1 MRCAYDDWTRSA
13 SVEPVSDSM
22 TEPIPVNPDILRWAR
37 ESLGMSLEEV
47 GRRMKK
53 SVEIVESWESGERAP
68 TYVQLERL
76 AYDLYKRP
84 VALFFLPDAPEEE
97 PPERSLRAMPGESI
111 RMLPPRMRWLIRKMT
126 ARQRYV
132 AELRATPDALR
143 RRIVTDLDFSTPSFR
158 EVEMARQAREYLG
171 VDLSDQRSWR
181 GADEAFG
188 QWRQALEEV
197 GVSVFKDSFSAP
209 GSGRDDADSG
219 FSGFCLYDDIHP
231 VICVNNN
238 DTKSRQVFTLFHEL
252 GHLLMRTGAVD
263 MRTTRY
269 SDALGGGDPAIEARC
284 NRFTAEFLVPADDLA
299 ARSHR
304 RAADDEAVTAWANEY
319 GVSRETILRRL
330 LDAGRVSA
338 AEYERR
344 ARRVSGYRR
353 RPSGGGDFYRTKG
366 AYLGERYVEAVF
378 REHYRGRLSVREA
391 ADYLDVSV
399 RQVAGMEMWLFA
411 REGRNHDDLRI

>member
-1 MRCAYDDWTRSA
+1 MRES
-13 SVEPVSDSM
+13 
-22 TEPIPVNPDILRWAR
+22 IPVNPDILRWAR
-37 ESLGMSLEEV
+37 ESLGMSMEEV
-47 GRRMKK
+47 GRRMRK
-53 SVEIVESWESGERAP
+53 SVEVIESWERGEDAP

-84 VALFFLPDAPEEE
+84 VALFFLPEVPEED

-111 RMLPPRMRWLIRKMT
+111 RRLPPRMRWLIRKMT

-132 AELRATPDALR
+132 AELRSTPDTLR
-143 RRIVTDLDFSTPSFR
+143 RRIVTDLDFSNPSLG
-158 EVEMARQAREYLG
+158 EVEMARRARGYLG
-171 VDLSDQRSWR
+171 VDLGEQRSWR

-188 QWRQALEEV
+188 RWREALEEA
-197 GVSVFKDSFSAP
+197 GVSVFKDSFTVP
-209 GSGRDDADSG
+209 GSGRDDADAG

-238 DTKSRQVFTLFHEL
+238 DTRSRQVFTLFHEL

-263 MRTTRY
+263 MRATRY
-269 SDALGGGDPAIEARC
+269 SDALVGGDPAIEARC
-284 NRFTAEFLVPADDLA
+284 NRFAAELLVPEDDLA
-299 ARSHR
+299 ARSHG
-304 RAADDEAVTAWANEY
+304 RAVDDDAVAAWAKEY

-330 LDAGRVSA
+330 LDAGRISA

-344 ARRVSGYRR
+344 ARRASRHRR

-399 RQVAGMEMWLFA
+399 RQVEGMEMQIFA
-411 REGRNHDDLRI
+411 REGWKS